1 MTPIDESLKGE
12 KGMAGKKWISI
23 ALAMAM
29 TAAMTACG
37 GPTPG
42 KETQSGSGEP
52 TKQPAANV
60 DKTPVELTITSSG
73 ALDPA
78 VFDKNIGQYLA
89 KKFPNYKFTYIQKV
103 SGKTEITDLL
113 AANTPIDLIYETIG
127 GERDGLIA
135 PKLAMDISDLMKK
148 HNVDV
153 GRFEPALIQGMRDL
167 AGGGLYG
174 LPVGNL
180 VMVTYYNKDL
190 FDKFG
195 VNYPKD
201 GLTWDETLDL
211 AKKMTR
217 TQDGQQYLGLVTSPT
232 HILRLNQYSLPYVDA
247 KTGKS
252 TYSNEKWKTLLQTV
266 IRGEAQPEGYKEYMG
281 SIKNKLPYKDE
292 FLKNKNLALFV
303 YLCDLQNAYPDMD
316 TMNWDMIAAPTFKEL
331 PKVGTQPYPTYWN
344 IASISKHKDEAME
357 VIKYLTSDEW
367 QLLTSKRGE
376 LTSVKSEDVKKAYGQ
391 DYKKP
396 IHWSSVFYNNMA
408 PISPKTE
415 YDTITEKPLS
425 DLLPKVAM
433 DSIDLNT
440 ALRQAEDAANKAISE
455 YKSK

>member
-1 MTPIDESLKGE
+1 MEGEDGMTR
-12 KGMAGKKWISI
+12 KKWISI

-29 TAAMTACG
+29 MTAVATACG
-37 GPTPG
+37 DASSE
-42 KETQSGSGEP
+42 KESQVGGDAA
-52 TKQPAANV
+52 KPAVANV
-60 DKTPVELTITSSG
+60 GKAQVELTITSSG

-78 VFDKNIGQYLA
+78 VFDKNIGQYLV

-103 SGKTEITDLL
+103 PDKTEITNLL

-127 GERDGLIA
+127 GERDAVIA
-135 PKLAMDISDLMKK
+135 PRLGTDISDLVKK
-148 HNVDV
+148 HNVDLN
-153 GRFEPALIQGMRDL
+153 RFEPTLIQGMRDL

-180 VMVTYYNKDL
+180 VMITYYNKDL

-201 GLTWDETLDL
+201 GLTWDDTLEL

-217 TQDGQQYLGLVTSPT
+217 MQDGQQYLGLVTSPT
-232 HILRLNQYSLPYVDA
+232 HILRLNQFSQPYVDA

-266 IRGEAQPEGYKEYMG
+266 IRGEAQPDGYKEYMAG
-281 SIKNKLPYKDE
+281 IKNKLPYKDE
-292 FLKNKNLALFV
+292 FLKHKNLALFV

-316 TMNWDMIAAPTFKEL
+316 TMNWDMVAAPVFKEL

-376 LTSVKSEDVKKAYGQ
+376 LTSVKSDAVKKAYGT

-396 IHWSSVFYNNMA
+396 IHWSSVFYNQLA

-415 YDTITEKPLS
+415 FDTIAEKPLT

-433 DSIDLNT
+433 ESIDLNT
-440 ALRQAEDAANKAISE
+440 ALRQAEDAANKAIAE